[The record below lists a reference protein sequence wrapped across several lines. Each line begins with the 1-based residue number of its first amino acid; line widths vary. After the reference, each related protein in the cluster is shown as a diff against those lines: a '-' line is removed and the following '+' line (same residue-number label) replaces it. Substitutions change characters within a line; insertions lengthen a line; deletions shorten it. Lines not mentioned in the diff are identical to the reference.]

1 LTAKFGKGH
10 VVTAGQ
16 NISSSQKI
24 NLLLKE
30 ISQEIGRLT
39 ESMTEPR
46 GPNPE
51 LVKKLEKQ
59 LETAAK
65 VRGRPLYYPYIGTGA
80 GRGAY
85 VELEDGSVKLDLI
98 NGIGI
103 HLFGHS
109 HPRLMEASMRGAM
122 SDIINQGNL
131 QPNTEYLKLAEKLV
145 ALASRKSRLRHVWL
159 TTSGSRANENALKLS
174 RQKKTPAR
182 LVLAMDRAFAG
193 RTTMMAEITDNPE
206 YREGLPVYN
215 EVLRVPF
222 FDSKRLGSAEDSLRI
237 LKEHVAR
244 NEGNISAF
252 MFEPVQ
258 GEGGFRVGPREY
270 FVPMLEFCKSKGIAI
285 WLDEVQTFG
294 RTGELFAYESLDLG
308 QYADLVTVA
317 KILQVG
323 ATLYTEEY
331 NPKPGLIAGTFAG
344 TGSALSVGYEILEM
358 LENDGY
364 FGPNG
369 KIAQIHRKFVDMLGD
384 LNNTTCKGLL
394 KDAGGMGLMVAV
406 TPFDGS
412 KDKVNSLLKVLF
424 KNGLVSF
431 SCGRDPYRVRFLL
444 PAILNDRDI
453 QNAKAVIEK
462 SILEVS
468 KG

>member
-1 LTAKFGKGH
+1 LKGAH
-10 VVTAGQ
+10 AVTVGHNLA
-16 NISSSQKI
+16 SSQKI
-24 NLLLKE
+24 NSLIKELTQEVLKNN
-30 ISQEIGRLT
+30 
-39 ESMTEPR
+39 ESVSEPK
-46 GPNPE
+46 PPQPDLSN
-51 LVKKLEKQ
+51 VLERQ
-59 LETAAK
+59 LEATAKA
-65 VRGRPLYYPYIGTGA
+65 RGRALYYPYVGTGS
-80 GRGAY
+80 GQGPY

-109 HPRLMEASMRGAM
+109 HPRLIEAAIRG
-122 SDIINQGNL
+122 SLVDIVNQGNL
-131 QPNTEYLKLAEKLV
+131 QPNKEYLMLAERLV
-145 ALASRKSRLRHVWL
+145 TLAGKRSRLKHVWI
-159 TTSGSRANENALKLS
+159 TTSGSRANENALKIS

-182 LVLAMDRAFAG
+182 MVLAMDRAFAG

-222 FDSKRLGSAEDSLRI
+222 FDSKIPQSSETSLRI
-237 LKEHVAR
+237 LKEHIAKH
-244 NEGNISAF
+244 EGNISAF

-258 GEGGFRVGPREY
+258 GEGGFRVAPREY
-270 FVPMLEFCKSKGIAI
+270 FIPMLEFCKSKGIAI

-294 RTGELFAYESLDLG
+294 RTGELFAFEKLDLG
-308 QYADLVTVA
+308 QYVDLVTIA

-344 TGSALSVGYEILEM
+344 TSVALSVGYEVLEM

-364 FGPNG
+364 LGPNG
-369 KIAQIHRKFVDMLGD
+369 KIAQIHSKMINMLKE
-384 LNNTTCKGLL
+384 LAATSCKGLL
-394 KDAGGMGLMVAV
+394 SDPGGLGLMVAV

-412 KDKVNSLLKVLF
+412 KDKTNLLLKVLF
-424 KNGLVSF
+424 KNGIVAF
-431 SCGRDPYRVRFLL
+431 SCGRDPYRIRFLV
-444 PAILNDRDI
+444 PAVMADKDI
-453 QNAKAVIEK
+453 AVAKKVIEK
-462 SILEVS
+462 SILEVA

>member
-1 LTAKFGKGH
+1 M
-10 VVTAGQ
+10 TAGR
-16 NISSSQKI
+16 NISTSQKI
-24 NLLLKE
+24 GLLINE
-30 ISQEIGRLT
+30 ITEEVGRLT
-39 ESMTEPR
+39 ETLTEPR

-51 LVKKLEKQ
+51 GVKNLEKQ
-59 LETAAK
+59 LEVAAK
-65 VRGRPLYYPYIGTGA
+65 VRGRALYFPYIGTGA
-80 GRGAY
+80 GRGPY

-98 NGIGI
+98 NGIGV

-109 HPRLMEASMRGAM
+109 HPRLMDAAIRGSL
-122 SDIINQGNL
+122 SDIVNQGNL
-131 QPNTEYLKLAEKLV
+131 QPNTEYIKLAEKVV
-145 ALASRKSRLRHVWL
+145 ALAGRKSRLRHVWL

-182 LVLAMDRAFAG
+182 MVLAMDRAFAG

-206 YREGLPVYN
+206 YREGLPTYN

-222 FDSKRLGSAEDSLRI
+222 FDTKKVGSAEDSFRI

-244 NEGNISAF
+244 HERNISAF

-270 FVPMLEFCKSKGIAI
+270 FVPMLEFCKEKGIAI

-294 RTGELFAYESLDLG
+294 RTGSLFAFETLDLG

-323 ATLYTEEY
+323 ATLWTEEY

-344 TGSALSVGYEILEM
+344 TTSALAVGYEILQM

-369 KIAQIHRKFVDMLGD
+369 KIAQIHRKVVDMLND
-384 LNNTTCKGLL
+384 LNNTSCKGLL
-394 KDAGGMGLMVAV
+394 RDAGGLGLMVAV
-406 TPFDGS
+406 TPLDGA
-412 KDKVNSLLKVLF
+412 KATVDKLLKTLF
-424 KNGLVSF
+424 KNGLICF
-431 SCGRDPYRVRFLL
+431 SCGRDPYRIRFLL
-444 PAILNDRDI
+444 PAVLTDRDI
-453 QNAKAVIEK
+453 QNAKQVLEK
-462 SILEVS
+462 SILEVA